1 MARQKKADEVPPG
14 APAWMTTYGDMV
26 TLLLCF
32 FVMLL
37 SFSTIQ
43 EAKFHDAVSSL
54 KGAFGVLKN
63 PESVI
68 MKDEVVVPRADTNEW
83 QEMLHELQKVRM
95 VLAEEGLAEE
105 VRLTIEKDGV
115 TIQISTPMLFE
126 PAKADLKPGSS
137 KVLDRLAAALMKL
150 DTETRIEGHTDNV
163 PISSEQFP
171 SNWELSAARSMAVL
185 KYLIGQGLPPQ
196 RLVAVGYGEYQPIAP
211 NDTEEGRHRN
221 RRVDIFV
228 RKSEALARSVQDETS
243 DRTAA
248 QPETESTADQ
258 EDRRGG

>member
-1 MARQKKADEVPPG
+1 MARQKKPDDVPAG

-63 PESVI
+63 PDSVI
-68 MKDEVVVPRADTNEW
+68 MQEEVVVPRADTNEW
-83 QEMLHELQKVRM
+83 QEMLHELQQVRQ
-95 VLAEEGLAEE
+95 VLAEQGLAEE
-105 VRLTIEKDGV
+105 VHLSIEKEGI
-115 TIQISTPMLFE
+115 TIQIATPMLFE
-126 PAKADLKPGSS
+126 PAKADLKAEGAR
-137 KVLDRLAAALMKL
+137 VLDRLAKALLAL
-150 DTETRIEGHTDNV
+150 DTEIRVEGHTDNV

-171 SNWELSAARSMAVL
+171 SNWELSAARAVAVL
-185 KYLIGQGLPPQ
+185 KYLIGQGLPPDQ
-196 RLVAVGYGEYQPIAP
+196 LAAVGYGEYQPVAP
-211 NDTEEGRHRN
+211 NDTEQGRHRN

-228 RKSEALARSVQDETS
+228 RKTEALARSVQETGS
-243 DRTAA
+243 DTSV
-248 QPETESTADQ
+248 QPAPESATDQ

>member
-1 MARQKKADEVPPG
+1 MARQKKAEQPPAG

-68 MKDEVVVPRADTNEW
+68 MKPEVVVPRAETNEW
-83 QEMLHELQKVRM
+83 QEMLHELQKVRQ
-95 VLAEEGLAEE
+95 VLAEQGLAEE
-105 VRLTIEKDGV
+105 VHLSIEKEGV

-126 PAKADLKPGSS
+126 PAKADLKAEGAR
-137 KVLDRLAAALMKL
+137 VLDRLAVALLEL
-150 DTETRIEGHTDNV
+150 DTEIRVEGHTDNV

-171 SNWELSAARSMAVL
+171 SNWELSAARAVAVL

-196 RLVAVGYGEYQPIAP
+196 HLAAVGYGEYQPIAP
-211 NDTEEGRHRN
+211 NDDEQGRHRN

-228 RKSEALARSVQDETS
+228 RKTEALARSVQEAPS
-243 DRTAA
+243 DRSA
-248 QPETESTADQ
+248 QPAPASATHQ